1 MNERGD
7 VRGYLR
13 VAVQAVLGREE
24 ETVNSFYFEPLIM
37 SLIIPCQGG
46 LPIGCPTVCQD
57 SLPGLLCWSD

>member
-24 ETVNSFYFEPLIM
+24 ETVRICSPQATTFTALI
-37 SLIIPCQGG
+37 
-46 LPIGCPTVCQD
+46 
-57 SLPGLLCWSD
+57 